1 MQTNDDNNSS
11 ALDDILIRV
20 QALADNELPADQ
32 IDEVLDRIASDPALA
47 AEYAAQLKLRQRLGT
62 GLTRVPDEWLR
73 KAERRISRKITR
85 GSGLV
90 LLVGSYAL
98 LLGYAIYSL
107 FSDPGV
113 PLIVAVLSGTLVLG
127 VAFLLINAIA
137 DRVRESRTD
146 RYKEIVR

>member
-1 MQTNDDNNSS
+1 MQINDDKSTD
-11 ALDDILIRV
+11 AFGDILIRV
-20 QALADNELPADQ
+20 QALVDNELPAEH
-32 IDEVLDRIASDPALA
+32 IDEVLARIASDRALS
-47 AEYAAQLKLRQRLGT
+47 AEYAAQLKLKQKLRSGMS
-62 GLTRVPDEWLR
+62 RVPDEWLR
-73 KAERRISRKITR
+73 NAERRVSRRITR
-85 GSGLV
+85 GSGLA
-90 LLVGSYAL
+90 LLIGSYAL

-107 FSDPGV
+107 FTDPGV